1 MRKLVA
7 LIGLVVS
14 VGLFPTAALA
24 APAGQFFPLVRCG
37 ATGQPACT
45 PCHLFETADNV
56 IDFILFGVTGPVA
69 TFMIVVAGG
78 MILFSGAKITTVAK
92 GQELLSRTLIGVT
105 IILFA
110 WVGTNTLIHALGRG
124 TVGDKWHEFS
134 CPAFLQ
140 GASQSAG
147 GAASG
152 GVFEQALGDPKPSQ
166 GSPDAPNA
174 QLVAAERLVCTN
186 TTEMARI
193 SGVPSVARNSK
204 ALDEAIACLMKDPV
218 VAALTDRGQLYTFGR
233 SDPLC
238 NFTRGV
244 AVCGKC
250 NHAQYSCH
258 YGGRT
263 GTDGAEAVD
272 FNWNSR
278 WVLYDPANGRR
289 VIIADRDPSKLVGPT
304 VQGAIKAGG
313 EVALSQALIYSAT
326 KNGCAVNRPS
336 YEPIPGKEHT
346 HVSTTACS
354 GR

>member
-1 MRKLVA
+1 MRKFLA
-7 LIGLVVS
+7 LIGVVFS
-14 VGLFPTAALA
+14 MGLFPAVALA

-78 MILFSGAKITTVAK
+78 MILLSGAKITTVAK

-134 CPAFLQ
+134 CPEFLQ
-140 GASQSAG
+140 GASQSSG
-147 GAASG
+147 GATSG

-166 GSPDAPNA
+166 GSPESPNA

-193 SGVPSVARNSK
+193 SGVPTVARNSK
-204 ALDEAIACLMKDPV
+204 ALDVAIACLLQDPV
-218 VAALTDRGQLYTFGR
+218 VSALTDRGKLFTFGQ

-244 AVCGKC
+244 EICGNC
-250 NHAQYSCH
+250 NHTQYSCH

-272 FNWNSR
+272 FNWNGK
-278 WVLYDPANGRR
+278 WVLYDPANGRN
-289 VIIADRDPSKLVGPT
+289 VIIADRNASKLIGPT
-304 VQGAIKAGG
+304 IPGAQKTGG
-313 EVALSQALIYSAT
+313 EQGLSQALLFAADKY
-326 KNGCAVNRPS
+326 KCAVNKPNF
-336 YEPIPGKEHT
+336 EGNHT